1 MNGHSPRLKVVM
13 TRVTILAMLALV
25 LSCAPSRQAGP
36 GDRAAR
42 RPPPVWT
49 VDGRVLGVERSVPDS
64 PATYVSIVVQP
75 DREQPVRVELAPG
88 WYLDRRGLRFSEADR
103 VQVEGRRE
111 RRDGGAVVVARRIR
125 TSAGVVELRDADERP
140 AWTR

>member
-1 MNGHSPRLKVVM
+1 MARPFLVA
-13 TRVTILAMLALV
+13 LAAV
-25 LSCAPSRQAGP
+25 LFACAPSLQTGP
-36 GDRAAR
+36 GDPAAR

-64 PATYVSIVVQP
+64 PATYVSIVVQN
-75 DREQPVRVELAPG
+75 DRDETFRVELAPG
-88 WYLDRRGLRFSEADR
+88 WYLDRQGLRFSEEDR

-111 RRDGGAVVVARRIR
+111 SRDGGTVIVARRIR
-125 TSAGVVELRDADERP
+125 SGASVIELRDADERP